1 MAPLWLSV
9 LGWAA
14 TGTAATSAG
23 WIGFD
28 VLVRRRHQ
36 HMRIMEVVW
45 PVTALY
51 FGPLGIWGY
60 RRFDLPASIGW
71 SDEHPSGAPRAQPT
85 WAGVATDV
93 SHCGAGCT
101 LGDLI
106 AEWCV
111 FGIGAT
117 IAGLALLPEY
127 IGDYLAALTL
137 GIAFQY
143 FAIAPMRGLGPRK
156 RLVEAAK
163 ADILSLTAFEIGL
176 FGLMALV
183 QLVLFPHPHLA
194 VDSSAYWFLMQ
205 IGMVLGCF
213 TSWPANV
220 WLIRK
225 GIKEPM

>member
-14 TGTAATSAG
+14 IGTAALSAG

-60 RRFDLPASIGW
+60 RRFGLPASIGW

-117 IAGLALLPEY
+117 IAGRALLPDY

-137 GIAFQY
+137 GIFFQY
-143 FAIAPMRGLGPRK
+143 FAVAPMRGSGCARVSSRRPRLTSCPSPPSRSASSGGW
-156 RLVEAAK
+156 RL
-163 ADILSLTAFEIGL
+163 
-176 FGLMALV
+176 
-183 QLVLFPHPHLA
+183 
-194 VDSSAYWFLMQ
+194 SSWSSSPTPT
-205 IGMVLGCF
+205 C
-213 TSWPANV
+213 P
-220 WLIRK
+220 
-225 GIKEPM
+225 